1 MEKLYSIVWTGTLVV
16 VGGIIIASRCYPDG
30 SIDPDLMNIWLIWT
44 VTLASL
50 NFLSCDLRFIVG
62 IQTLLL
68 AWLAVRIHF
77 KSIYF
82 PRFLLVLCGILL
94 LIAGTTPFRLLIFIL
109 LSYYL
114 FYKDFEIELS
124 PSAKEF

>member
-77 KSIYF
+77 
-82 PRFLLVLCGILL
+82 
-94 LIAGTTPFRLLIFIL
+94 
-109 LSYYL
+109 
-114 FYKDFEIELS
+114 
-124 PSAKEF
+124 